1 MTGKRSSRLGLVW
14 SLVATGQWC
23 AAAAAMPAAPSS
35 SQAPAQDL
43 TRPRIC
49 LVLSGGG
56 ARGMAHIGVLK
67 ILEELKVP
75 IDCIAGTSMGA
86 IVGGLYA
93 SGMTAEQI
101 DSTMRSLDWQEAF
114 RDAPPRRDLAFRRK
128 QDDRNFLVK
137 LPLGLKHGKILLPK
151 GFIQGQKLQE
161 TLRQLTLPFSNS
173 TDFDLLPTP
182 FRAVATDLETGNA
195 VVMDRGDLSIAMR
208 ASMSA
213 PGVFAPVEL
222 NGQLLVDGGLAEN
235 LPVNVARAMRADI
248 LIVSDVSFPLQPRAA
263 LDSAL
268 SISNQMLAIL
278 VRKDSDRQRASLSA
292 QDILIEPDLG
302 STPATDFT
310 AAGSVIARGE
320 EAARSAIAVLSAYG
334 VGDAAYGE
342 YLARRS
348 AREPGLPA
356 IRFVRVDPQS
366 KRYEKT
372 ILAEMQPLVGK
383 PLDLDEVGKRITELY
398 GLGMFETLDYT
409 LVQQPAVTGAGPLLS
424 PGGISGAGAGA
435 GTNGAAATN
444 GNATNGN
451 ATNSA
456 ANVNTRTS
464 NRSSAGPGGGNST
477 AGAGAP
483 CTGGGASTSA
493 GTGAAGSTGTAAATA
508 PGTGGD
514 TGTSGGGNTG
524 TSGGGS
530 AGTAASA
537 GGCANAA
544 DTEDSGLEV
553 QARRKSWGPN
563 YLRFGLNL
571 EDDFQGDGRYNAAAR
586 FVLTEINQ
594 LGAELL
600 TDVQIG
606 NDPKVVSEFY
616 QPIDA
621 TRTGFVAPSA
631 RIEVRDLPVYANNL
645 EVADFRDREAEAD
658 LDIGSNLGNWG
669 EIRAGIHRTNG
680 ETHDRYGNPDL
691 VEEQYNIG
699 EYFFKFS
706 YDQLDNIHFPREGQ
720 TFTLQWDAN
729 RTNLGADIASD
740 KVTADWLMARSRGRN
755 TILLWTSAGSTLD
768 GNFKPTDLP
777 EFYSLGGFFNL
788 SGLAP
793 TSLTGPNY
801 AIARAIYFRKIGHGG
816 EGFFEFP
823 AYIGMSFEVGN
834 TWQRRSDMNFGSA
847 RKDGS
852 VFIAFD
858 TFLGPVYLGS
868 GYDQA
873 GTAGYYLFLGRTF

>member
-1 MTGKRSSRLGLVW
+1 MGKLILRLGLTCALGAGCLW
-14 SLVATGQWC
+14 SAASW
-23 AAAAAMPAAPSS
+23 AAADPAV
-35 SQAPAQDL
+35 
-43 TRPRIC
+43 RPRIC

-67 ILEELKVP
+67 ILDELKVP
-75 IDCIAGTSMGA
+75 IDCIAGSSMGA

-93 SGMTAEQI
+93 SGMTVDQI
-101 DSTMRSLDWQEAF
+101 ESTMRSVDWQEAF
-114 RDAPPRRDLAFRRK
+114 HDAPPRRDLAFRRK

-195 VVMDRGDLSIAMR
+195 VVMGEGDLSIAMR
-208 ASMSA
+208 ASVSA

-222 NGQLLVDGGLAEN
+222 NGRLLVDGGLAEN
-235 LPVNVARAMRADI
+235 LPINVARAMHADI

-278 VRKDSDRQRASLSA
+278 VRKDSDRQRASLGSR
-292 QDILIEPDLG
+292 DVLIQPDLG
-302 STPATDFT
+302 LTPSTAFNAAAT
-310 AAGSVIARGE
+310 VISRGE
-320 EAARSAIAVLSAYG
+320 DAARADRAALEAYG
-334 VGDAAYGE
+334 VGDAAYRE
-342 YLARRS
+342 YLARRG
-348 AREPGLPA
+348 AREPGLPP
-356 IRFVRVDPQS
+356 IKFVRVDPQS

-383 PLDLDEVGKRITELY
+383 PLDPDQVGKRITELY

-409 LVQQPAVTGAGPLLS
+409 LVQQPAGTGTSAG
-424 PGGISGAGAGA
+424 SGTVASTGKVGSSNSSTVSNNAGA
-435 GTNGAAATN
+435 GTGVGTSACTS
-444 GNATNGN
+444 TS
-451 ATNSA
+451 TNS
-456 ANVNTRTS
+456 T
-464 NRSSAGPGGGNST
+464 
-477 AGAGAP
+477 GAE
-483 CTGGGASTSA
+483 A
-493 GTGAAGSTGTAAATA
+493 GTCTNAG
-508 PGTGGD
+508 D
-514 TGTSGGGNTG
+514 
-524 TSGGGS
+524 
-530 AGTAASA
+530 
-537 GGCANAA
+537 
-544 DTEDSGLEV
+544 EDSGIEI

-571 EDDFQGDGRYNAAAR
+571 EDDFQGDGHYNAAAR

-621 TRTGFVAPSA
+621 TRTWFVAPSA

-645 EVADFRDREAEAD
+645 EVADCRDREAEAD

-669 EIRAGIHRTNG
+669 EIRAGFHRTNG

-691 VEEQYNIG
+691 VEQQYNIG

-823 AYIGMSFEVGN
+823 AYIGMSFEIGN